1 MTLLDHFRRMARNNA
16 WSNYRLLGACAKLS
30 ASEFAARRVGFFPS
44 LSHTLNH
51 LLTVDWFYLDAL
63 EGRRRGY
70 AVFDPEIPHPD
81 LPGLAAAQATT
92 DRRLI
97 AFCDGLA
104 ERDLDATVELLRPE
118 PVPPETIAAV
128 LAHLFVHQIH
138 HRGQAHAMLSGT
150 GVAPPQLDEF
160 FLVGD
165 ARLREADL
173 RALAIVDPVTDLRD
187 IDVRL
192 RDGRHVIV
200 RAVREQDKDR
210 FQDAVRSLSAQS
222 SYYRFFSPMREL
234 SPKLLE
240 RATHPEPERE
250 LQLVAVTG
258 EGALE
263 KIIGGARYV
272 AISGKRDCEF
282 SIAIVDEWQGFGL
295 ARPLLASLIELARAR
310 GFERMDGYI
319 LATNVRML
327 ALAKR
332 LGFDDLPSE
341 EGPTVR
347 LVRRDLRG
355 RGNRD

>member
-1 MTLLDHFRRMARNNA
+1 LR
-16 WSNYRLLGACAKLS
+16 
-30 ASEFAARRVGFFPS
+30 
-44 LSHTLNH
+44 HTLNH

-63 EGRRRGY
+63 EGGHRGY
-70 AVFDPEIPHPD
+70 AVFDPEIPYPD
-81 LPGLAAAQATT
+81 LPGLAEAQAIA

-97 AFCDGLA
+97 AFCDRLA
-104 ERDLDATVELLRPE
+104 EPDLDKTVELLRPE

-165 ARLREADL
+165 AGLREADL
-173 RALAIVDPVTDLRD
+173 RALDMVDPVADAD
-187 IDVRL
+187 AIDVQL
-192 RDGRHVIV
+192 RDGRHVTV
-200 RAVREQDKDR
+200 RTVREEDKDR
-210 FQDAVRSLSAQS
+210 FQDAVRSLSADS

-234 SPKLLE
+234 TPKLLE

-250 LQLVAVTG
+250 LQLVAVAG
-258 EGALE
+258 GGPNE

-272 AISGKRDCEF
+272 AISGTRDCEF
-282 SIAIVDEWQGFGL
+282 SIAIVDEWQSFGL
-295 ARPLLASLIELARAR
+295 ARPLLARLIEFARAH

-327 ALAKR
+327 ALAR
-332 LGFDDLPSE
+332 RFDFTEMPSE

-347 LVRRDLRG
+347 LVRRDLRAVP
-355 RGNRD
+355 R